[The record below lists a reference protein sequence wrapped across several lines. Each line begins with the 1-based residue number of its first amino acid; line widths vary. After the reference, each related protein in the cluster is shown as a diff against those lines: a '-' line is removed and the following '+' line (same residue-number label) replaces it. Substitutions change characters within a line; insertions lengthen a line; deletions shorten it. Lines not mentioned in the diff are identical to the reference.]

1 VIVPEGG
8 LNRPAIEVLL
18 ARVRELTNPNAV

>member
-8 LNRPAIEVLL
+8 LNRPAVDVLL
-18 ARVRELTNPNAV
+18 ARVRELTAG

>member
-8 LNRPAIEVLL
+8 LNRPALEVLL
-18 ARVRELTNPNAV
+18 ARVREVANAP